1 MATYDRLEV
10 SVLRMHTKPI
20 DKPTEFTPPDL
31 GPVFVGSDRKHKGIE
46 NRSWF
51 REEHVRAEEVQF

>member
-10 SVLRMHTKPI
+10 SVLRMYTKPV
-20 DKPTEFTPPDL
+20 DQQTEFTPPDL
-31 GPVFVGSDRKHKGIE
+31 GPLFVGSDRKQKGIE
-46 NRSWF
+46 DGSWF